1 MNTIWTPWGPA
12 DPGKTALS
20 DVSAGKSTDTAG
32 AGALRRLGQH
42 QRGWSEP
49 PASSPSTEL
58 TVSTEDPDEDGRV

>member
-12 DPGKTALS
+12 DPGKTAMGN
-20 DVSAGKSTDTAG
+20 VSAGRSTDT
-32 AGALRRLGQH
+32 AGALRRLGQR
-42 QRGWSEP
+42 QRGWGEP